1 MGRSGISLARSAS
14 WHGKISRFVEDDVE
28 DLPLEDSIRR
38 YGSVKW
44 SGPSYPRVVATH
56 RRRLPP
62 AKVGGAWSSSR
73 TDGMPLCI
81 CTEVEGPYSSVGVTE
96 NERSVLVARQVAES
110 AELTFCV
117 GHRLSVRFGRSLCR
131 LADNQSCTWGYNF
144 LDDWFF
150 RQAFMKPYHSAFV
163 LMYGEKP

>member
-1 MGRSGISLARSAS
+1 MGRSRIFTRSPSQLARKKYL
-14 WHGKISRFVEDDVE
+14 GVEDDVV

-44 SGPSYPRVVATH
+44 SGPSYPRVVATR

-117 GHRLSVRFGRSLCR
+117 GTDYLSG
-131 LADNQSCTWGYNF
+131 LADRYVAWRITRVALGVTTFWTIG
-144 LDDWFF
+144 FF
-150 RQAFMKPYHSAFV
+150 GGHS
-163 LMYGEKP
+163 